1 MNQSIAWGSLYW
13 IFPGKPNQRSRAK
26 GHHCYVQALYS
37 LSAVSSLLANAG
49 FCLSQE
55 GGAAPEKEAKQ
66 LKSQVQRLQAE
77 KADLLAIISELQ
89 VKLNISAEDS
99 FVEIG
104 MNVSEGNKKDTV
116 SCSQKLCF
124 KLGSHFLAK

>member
-1 MNQSIAWGSLYW
+1 M
-13 IFPGKPNQRSRAK
+13 
-26 GHHCYVQALYS
+26 
-37 LSAVSSLLANAG
+37 
-49 FCLSQE
+49 
-55 GGAAPEKEAKQ
+55 APEKEVRQ

-104 MNVSEGNKKDTV
+104 MNVSIGNKRNTV
-116 SCSQKLCF
+116 TCSQVP
-124 KLGSHFLAK
+124 A

>member
-1 MNQSIAWGSLYW
+1 M
-13 IFPGKPNQRSRAK
+13 
-26 GHHCYVQALYS
+26 
-37 LSAVSSLLANAG
+37 
-49 FCLSQE
+49 
-55 GGAAPEKEAKQ
+55 APEKEAKQ

-104 MNVSEGNKKDTV
+104 MNVSEGNKKDRV
-116 SCSQKLCF
+116 SCSQTLCF
-124 KLGSHFLAK
+124 KLGPRFFFLQSDFFFCVP

>member
-1 MNQSIAWGSLYW
+1 M
-13 IFPGKPNQRSRAK
+13 
-26 GHHCYVQALYS
+26 
-37 LSAVSSLLANAG
+37 
-49 FCLSQE
+49 
-55 GGAAPEKEAKQ
+55 APEKEVRQ

-104 MNVSEGNKKDTV
+104 MSVSKENNRNTAT
-116 SCSQKLCF
+116 CSQVP
-124 KLGSHFLAK
+124 A

>member
-1 MNQSIAWGSLYW
+1 M
-13 IFPGKPNQRSRAK
+13 
-26 GHHCYVQALYS
+26 
-37 LSAVSSLLANAG
+37 
-49 FCLSQE
+49 
-55 GGAAPEKEAKQ
+55 APEKEVRQ

-104 MNVSEGNKKDTV
+104 MNVSKGNNRNTV
-116 SCSQKLCF
+116 TCSQVP
-124 KLGSHFLAK
+124 A